1 MGHLSRFGCLVW
13 ASCVLASAAPNG
25 AKSVVAKLPLRF
37 EENRGQFGKD
47 VRYAAR
53 SGGSSLFLTNTGAA
67 FQTGT
72 RQVNLRLVHANNAAR
87 IEALEPIAAKTN
99 YLVGKRSQWH
109 TDIANYAR
117 VRYHGVYPGVDVVY
131 YGNQGQIEYDFE
143 LQPGANP
150 DAVRMEFQGAE
161 SLGLTPEGDLAICAG
176 GAQTIQKKPVILQ
189 DGRRI
194 AGRYTLT
201 ARNEA
206 GVVLDQYDPT
216 RPLVIDPV
224 LLYSAYWGSS
234 LADQITAMK
243 LGPKGLLYMVGS
255 TNSYE
260 NLTTD
265 GAYQDHIVGLVEAF
279 LMILDTTNY
288 QLKYLTYLGGSNN
301 DIATALDI
309 DPNGV
314 AVIAGTTTSTD
325 FPVAGPAVLTT
336 GAATTV
342 DAFVAKIDPSLSGT
356 DALIYST
363 FLGGGTG
370 LEAANGIT
378 VDKNGYM
385 YVIGTTRS
393 TDFPTTGN
401 AYAQV
406 LYGPQD
412 AFITVLD
419 PNNAALVYSTYMGGE
434 LDDDGRAIAVGTD
447 GKIYYAAS
455 TNSTQ
460 FPMEGAGYRQ
470 TLQGA
475 VDVVIGVI
483 DITQANAAS
492 MPYSTYFGGSDLEEV
507 RGIALD
513 ANNQVILTGYTFS
526 ADFPITSNAIRRTP
540 AGNGDVFVSIVNP
553 STPSNFVQYS
563 TYFGGNQGEVAYSV
577 KPDGKGNIY
586 FTGYTL
592 SPNLFTV
599 GAPQPGYGKGIN
611 MFVAAIRPGVPGN
624 AGIIFCTYLGATA
637 TYVGNAVDIGPDG
650 TIYAAG
656 YGQSG
661 LPSANGYFGGVSDG
675 YVVIMQ

>member
-1 MGHLSRFGCLVW
+1 M
-13 ASCVLASAAPNG
+13 
-25 AKSVVAKLPLRF
+25 AKLPLRF
-37 EENRGQFGKD
+37 EQNQGQFGKD

-53 SGGSSLFLTNTGAA
+53 SGGSNLFLTNGGAS
-67 FQTGT
+67 FQMGAQ
-72 RQVNLRLVHANNAAR
+72 RVNLRLVHANPAPA
-87 IEALEPIAAKTN
+87 IEALEKMATQTN
-99 YLVGKRSQWH
+99 YMVGHRDQWH
-109 TDIANYAR
+109 TGVANFAR

-131 YGNQGQIEYDFE
+131 YGKQGQIEYDFE
-143 LQPGANP
+143 LQPGVSP
-150 DAVRMEFQGAE
+150 DAIRMEFDGAD
-161 SLGLTPEGDLAICAG
+161 SLTITPEGDLAISAG
-176 GAQTIQKKPVILQ
+176 GVQTVQKKPVIFQ
-189 DGRRI
+189 DGKRI
-194 AGRYTLT
+194 AGRYTLS

-206 GVVLDQYDPT
+206 GLVLGSYDPK

-224 LLYSAYWGSS
+224 LLYSAYFGTS
-234 LADQITAMK
+234 LADQITAAK

-260 NLTTD
+260 NATT
-265 GAYQDHIVGLVEAF
+265 ANAVSDHVVGLVDAF
-279 LMILDTTNY
+279 LLILDTNSFTINY
-288 QLKYLTYLGGSNN
+288 LSYLGGSNN
-301 DIATALDI
+301 DIATALDV
-309 DPNGV
+309 DASGV
-314 AVIAGTTTSTD
+314 AIIAGTTTSTD
-325 FPVAGPAVLTT
+325 FPMAGPAIQTT

-342 DAFVAKIDPSLSGT
+342 DAFVAKIDPSQAGT
-356 DALIYST
+356 AGLLYST
-363 FLGGGTG
+363 YLGGTTG
-370 LEAANGIT
+370 LEAANAIT
-378 VDKNGYM
+378 VDKNGLM

-393 TDFPTTGN
+393 TDFPVTGN

-434 LDDDGRAIAVGTD
+434 LDDDGRGIAVGTD

-460 FPMEGAGYRQ
+460 FPMEGPGYRQ
-470 TLQGA
+470 TLQGL
-475 VDVVIGVI
+475 VDIVIGVI
-483 DITQANAAS
+483 DITKQGAAS
-492 MPYSTYFGGSDLEEV
+492 QPYSTYFGGSDLEEV
-507 RGIALD
+507 RSIALD
-513 ANNQVILTGYTFS
+513 ASNNVILTGYTLS
-526 ADFPITSNAIRRTP
+526 SDFPVTSNAIRRTP
-540 AGNGDVFVSIVNP
+540 AGNGDVFISIVNP
-553 STPSNFVQYS
+553 NTPSNFVQYS
-563 TYFGGNQGEVAYSV
+563 TYFGGTQGEVGYSV

-611 MFVAAIRPGVPGN
+611 MFVAGIRPGVPGN

-661 LPSANGYFGGVSDG
+661 APSENGYFGGTSDG
-675 YVVIMQ
+675 YMVIMK